1 MGLGAFLKGGVMLE
15 ASKAAIVACSY
26 LVGLALGILV
36 WRCMQKRVL
45 AGLNYWFGSSGSAE
59 RTEIAALTR
68 ELAWL
73 KEEAARLVAQP
84 EQAAP
89 SLSEAEAGSLLGGGA
104 AVVAQPFSLTPA
116 SQWDRLEFLAQ
127 CGNAVT
133 QMSRLLDE
141 HLCDSF
147 EGEGDG
153 ERLARALRALLRGA
167 AAWAEG
173 EAAAAAGSGDAASLQ
188 SDAAFW
194 GAGAG
199 ARVVQPWLATLTSGA
214 APLCSAAGAAALAR
228 PAALAALG
236 KLAALHAQ
244 LSLWPAAADASIRW
258 ALAGEEA
265 AVDFSAGGADKFLP
279 FSPGG
284 RAVGAGTRV
293 FLAGPSLLARQPLSG
308 GAPADEEQLAELR
321 GLRCLTLVI
330 DKGD

>member
-1 MGLGAFLKGGVMLE
+1 
-15 ASKAAIVACSY
+15 
-26 LVGLALGILV
+26 
-36 WRCMQKRVL
+36 MQKRVL
-45 AGLNYWFGSSGSAE
+45 AGLNYWFGSAAFGTSGNE
-59 RTEIAALTR
+59 RAEIAALTR
-68 ELAWL
+68 ELAHL
-73 KEEAARLVAQP
+73 QEEAARLAARP
-84 EQAAP
+84 EEPSP
-89 SLSEAEAGSLLGGGA
+89 SLSAEESETLIVGGGGGGGGGD
-104 AVVAQPFSLTPA
+104 VVEPPSLSVTPGPL
-116 SQWDRLEFLAQ
+116 WDRLEFLAQ
-127 CGNAVT
+127 CGSCVT

-173 EAAAAAGSGDAASLQ
+173 EAAAAGGAGEAAALQ

-194 GAGAG
+194 GAGVG
-199 ARVVQPWLATLTSGA
+199 ARVVQPWLAALSSGG
-214 APLCSAAGAAALAR
+214 APLCTAAGAARLAR
-228 PAALAALG
+228 PAAHAALE

-258 ALAGEEA
+258 ALASEEAA
-265 AVDFSAGGADKFLP
+265 AVDFSVGGADNFLP

-284 RAVGAGTRV
+284 RPVAAGTLV
-293 FLAGPSLLARQPLSG
+293 FLAGPTLLARQPLSG
-308 GAPADEEQLAELR
+308 GAPAEEEQLAELR